1 MSKQSKHK
9 NPRSLLSQILR
20 IFAVVIVIVLVI
32 VAIIAGIGW
41 WAEWRTEEKFKTAI
55 QIAGLV
61 LIGVG
66 LLGIKGNRDM
76 SRSFEYQYSMSV
88 TKDDSWK
95 RTQHSLK
102 DFAQSFSFLLIMF
115 FAGGLCMVIGW
126 LM

>member
-1 MSKQSKHK
+1 MKVNPMK
-9 NPRSLLSQILR
+9 PRSLLSQTLR
-20 IFAVVIVIVLVI
+20 IFAVVVVIILVI

-41 WAEWRTEEKFKTAI
+41 LAGWQSEEKFKTAI

-66 LLGIKGNRDM
+66 FLGIKGNRDTT
-76 SRSFEYQYSMSV
+76 RGFEYQDSMSV

-95 RTQHSLK
+95 RTQQSLR
-102 DFAQSFSFLLIMF
+102 DFAQSYSFLLIMF
-115 FAGGLCMVIGW
+115 ASGGLCLIIGM